1 MEKEKEELYCEYSGL
16 PSVSSYIIEEE
27 EEENDYFFAGHS

>member
-16 PSVSSYIIEEE
+16 PSVSSYINEEKQK
-27 EEENDYFFAGHS
+27 NDYFFAGYS